1 MRTLALTVC
10 AAVSGVCAAT
20 ASTAAQTPQDAAVRM
35 EAFLGGFPDLGP
47 GYAVVAVTADE
58 VLIRHVEG
66 VRRVGTGAPL
76 TAQTPV
82 YIASQTK
89 AYMGVLAA
97 RLDAEGVLSLDSTL
111 ADHWPDVRFPDGIDP
126 AAWTLRDLLSHQVPV
141 EADLITML
149 EAYVTRV
156 DPADYPMLIEAV
168 MTARKPGFDYSNLG
182 YNLYGAIL
190 ETVTGRT
197 WQGWLD
203 EDVFTP
209 LGLAH
214 TSARTSDFSLDEQ
227 SWNHIWTGPEDGW
240 FEVRPKTDGQMQS
253 AGGITTAPDDMIVW
267 LQMNLRGE
275 GPSGS
280 GLTAAVLNEA
290 HAIAAEVSRDA
301 RNAYEL
307 PCYGYAL
314 GWNVC
319 DFEGHTLYAHGSGY
333 TGART
338 MMAFSPDLGVGIGV
352 FSNSDNM
359 TGWLTSRTMIQ
370 FLQFVIDHEDADMW
384 MAERQRQYP
393 ERVARLLEARLES
406 VEAHRANAAFGDW
419 SWAPDDA
426 ALSEYAGVY
435 ENPVMYAPV
444 TVRIMEGRLHAAWG
458 DYAFT
463 GAPARE
469 DVFGL
474 QQHPLDDLLPLEFER
489 NGAGEI
495 IALSYEE
502 TRFERR

>member
-1 MRTLALTVC
+1 MRNLGLTVC
-10 AAVSGVCAAT
+10 AALIGVSALPLSTLAQSPQAA
-20 ASTAAQTPQDAAVRM
+20 AERM
-35 EAFLGGFPDLGP
+35 EDFLSGFPDLGP

-58 VLIRHVEG
+58 VLIRHVDG
-66 VRRVGTGAPL
+66 VRRASSGAPL
-76 TAQTPV
+76 TADTPI

-89 AYMGVLAA
+89 AYMGLLAA

-111 ADHWPDVRFPDGIDP
+111 ADHWPDVRFPDGVDP

-141 EADLITML
+141 SADLMVIL

-168 MTARKPGFDYSNLG
+168 MTARKPGFDYDNLG

-197 WQGWLD
+197 WQDWLAD
-203 EDVFTP
+203 DIFTP
-209 LGLAH
+209 LGLAQ
-214 TSARTSDFSLDEQ
+214 TSARTSDFSLDDQ
-227 SWNHIWTGPEDGW
+227 SWNHIWTGPDNGW

-253 AGGITTAPDDMIVW
+253 AGGITTSPNDMITW

-275 GPSGS
+275 GPAGS
-280 GLTAAVLNEA
+280 GLTAGIVTDAQT
-290 HAIAAEVSRDA
+290 IAAEVSRDA

-319 DFEGHTLYAHGSGY
+319 DFEGHTLYAHGGGY

-370 FLQFVIDHEDADMW
+370 FLQFVIDHEDADQW
-384 MAERQRQYP
+384 SARRQELYP
-393 ERVARLLEARLES
+393 QRIERLLGMRQERIEAARNEE
-406 VEAHRANAAFGDW
+406 VYAG
-419 SWAPDDA
+419 WAWTPDAD
-426 ALSEYAGVY
+426 ALSDYVGVY

-444 TVRIMEGRLHAAWG
+444 TVRAEDGALIAAWG
-458 DYAFT
+458 DYVFT
-463 GAPARE
+463 GLPAQP

-474 QQHPLDDLLPLEFER
+474 QQHPLDELKPLQFER
-489 NGAGEI
+489 NDAGEV
-495 IALSYEE
+495 IALSYEDA
-502 TRFERR
+502 RFERR

>member
-1 MRTLALTVC
+1 MRNLGLTVC
-10 AAVSGVCAAT
+10 AAVLGTCVLPALSVAQSPQAA
-20 ASTAAQTPQDAAVRM
+20 AERM
-35 EAFLGGFPDLGP
+35 EAFLSGFPDLGP

-58 VLIRHVEG
+58 VLIRHVQG
-66 VRRVGTGAPL
+66 VRRASTGAPL
-76 TAQTPV
+76 TADTPIYV
-82 YIASQTK
+82 ASQTK
-89 AYMGVLAA
+89 AYMGLLAA
-97 RLDAEGVLSLDSTL
+97 RLDADGVLSLESTL
-111 ADHWPDVRFPDGIDP
+111 ADHWPDVRFPDGVDP
-126 AAWTLRDLLSHQVPV
+126 SAWTMRDLLSHQVPV
-141 EADLITML
+141 EAELITML

-156 DPADYPMLIEAV
+156 DPADYPALIEAV
-168 MTARKPGFDYSNLG
+168 MTSRKPGFDYSNLG

-190 ETVTGRT
+190 ETATGRT
-197 WQGWLD
+197 WQDWLD
-203 EDVFTP
+203 EEVFTP
-209 LGLAH
+209 LGLEH

-227 SWNHIWTGPEDGW
+227 SWNHIWTGPEGGW

-253 AGGITTAPDDMIVW
+253 AGGITTSPNDMISW

-275 GPSGS
+275 GPAGS
-280 GLTAAVLNEA
+280 GLTEA
-290 HAIAAEVSRDA
+290 IITDAQTTAAEVSRDA

-319 DFEGHTLYAHGSGY
+319 DFEGHTLYAHGGGY

-370 FLQFVIDHEDADMW
+370 FFQFVIDHEDADMW

-393 ERVARLLEARLES
+393 LRVERLLEQRLES
-406 VEAHRANAAFGDW
+406 VAAHRDDPAFGDW
-419 SWAPDDA
+419 SWTPDEA
-426 ALSEYAGVY
+426 ALSDYVGVY
-435 ENPVMYAPV
+435 ENPAMYAPV
-444 TVRIMEGRLHAAWG
+444 TVRIEEGRLYAAWG

-463 GAPARE
+463 GEPAQP

-489 NGAGEI
+489 NAAGEI
-495 IALSYEE
+495 IALSYEDA
-502 TRFERR
+502 RFQRR

>member
-1 MRTLALTVC
+1 MRTLGLTVC
-10 AAVSGVCAAT
+10 AALLSLNALPAPSLAQSPQQAAE
-20 ASTAAQTPQDAAVRM
+20 RM
-35 EAFLGGFPDLGP
+35 EGFLAGFPDLGP
-47 GYAVVAVTADE
+47 GYAVVAVTADD
-58 VLIRHVEG
+58 VLLRHVQG
-66 VRRVGTGAPL
+66 VSRASTGAPL
-76 TAQTPV
+76 TADTPV

-89 AYMGVLAA
+89 AFMGLLAA
-97 RLDAEGVLSLDSTL
+97 RLDEEGVLSLDSTL
-111 ADHWPDVRFPDGIDP
+111 ADHWPDVRFPDGVDP
-126 AAWTLRDLLSHQVPV
+126 ADWTLRDLLSHQVPV
-141 EADLITML
+141 SADLIVIL
-149 EAYVTRV
+149 EAYVTRI

-168 MTARKPGFDYSNLG
+168 MTARKPGFDYDNLG

-190 ETVTGRT
+190 ETATGRT
-197 WQGWLD
+197 WQDWLA
-203 EDVFTP
+203 EDVFAP
-209 LGLAH
+209 LGLEH
-214 TSARTSDFSLDEQ
+214 TSARTSDFSLEDQ
-227 SWNHIWTGPEDGW
+227 SWNHIWTGPEEGW

-253 AGGITTAPDDMIVW
+253 AGGITTSPNDMITW

-275 GPSGS
+275 GPDGS
-280 GLTAAVLNEA
+280 GLTGAIVEEA
-290 HAIAAEVSRDA
+290 QTIAAEVSRDA

-319 DFEGHTLYAHGSGY
+319 DFEGHTLYAHGGGY

-370 FLQFVIDHEDADMW
+370 FLQFVIDHEDAEMW

-393 ERVARLLEARLES
+393 QRIERLLDMRRES
-406 VEAHRANAAFGDW
+406 VEAHRNAEAFGDW
-419 SWAPDDA
+419 SWSPDVE

-444 TVRIMEGRLHAAWG
+444 TIRVEGEGLRAAWG

-463 GAPARE
+463 GEPART

-474 QQHPLDDLLPLEFER
+474 QQHPLDDVAPLIFER
-489 NGAGEI
+489 DDAGEI
-495 IALSYEE
+495 IALSYEDA
-502 TRFERR
+502 RFERR